1 MSWIEKGQ
9 LASFEKQPLAGLF
22 FLDGDA
28 IAREVGR
35 DWTAGQKYPRIAF
48 PSGLKFDLWEGSES
62 PIVHLFGELDLIL
75 RSTRDE
81 AFKHAFDIGEQ
92 CGYLAAPLGEDQLEL
107 ISYEDHLVVT
117 YDNEKQMMV
126 NVEQVKRRA
135 EPSLPEGRFPLG
147 RVVATPGALDSLQ
160 DADHNPLELLDR
172 HVSGDWGDLS
182 EEDRQEN
189 ELSIEKD
196 YRILSAYVL
205 DTGVKVWVIT
215 EADRSVTTIL
225 LPSEY

>member
-1 MSWIEKGQ
+1 MSW
-9 LASFEKQPLAGLF
+9 FEKQSSVSFEHQALAGLF

-62 PIVHLFGELDLIL
+62 PIVHLFGELDLPL
-75 RSTRDE
+75 QHTRDE
-81 AFKHAFDIGEQ
+81 AFEQALDIGEQ
-92 CGYLAAPLGEDQLEL
+92 CGYLAAPLGESKLEL
-107 ISYEDHLVVT
+107 ISYEEHLVVT
-117 YDNEKQMMV
+117 YDNEKQMIV
-126 NVEQVKRRA
+126 NVEEVKREA
-135 EPSLPEGRFPLG
+135 GPLLPEGRFPLG
-147 RVVATPGALDSLQ
+147 SIVATPGALDILQ
-160 DADHNPLELLDR
+160 AADQNPLELLDR
-172 HVSGDWGDLS
+172 HVNGDWGDLS

-189 ELSIEKD
+189 ELSID
-196 YRILSAYVL
+196 NGYRILSAYGL